1 MNSVGVTGKASEQ
14 TMEHK
19 KDSVHDLVRP
29 KTFADADTSVDADA
43 DASPDASADASADA
57 DLNADTLT
65 LQNRSRLVF
74 KAQQI

>member
-29 KTFADADTSVDADA
+29 KTFADADTSEDA
-43 DASPDASADASADA
+43 DASADASADA
-57 DLNADTLT
+57 DLDADTLT
-65 LQNRSRLVF
+65 LQNRCQLDF

>member
-14 TMEHK
+14 SMEHK
-19 KDSVHDLVRP
+19 KDSVHDLVRL
-29 KTFADADTSVDADA
+29 KTFADADASADA
-43 DASPDASADASADA
+43 DADASADASADA

>member
-29 KTFADADTSVDADA
+29 KTFADADASADA
-43 DASPDASADASADA
+43 DADASADASADA

-65 LQNRSRLVF
+65 LQNRFQLVF